1 MPPRFIA
8 TTCYHTHFFAPLVCA
23 LFCPR
28 HLHGG
33 APFGEHRRTL
43 GSSQRAITECFGG
56 RHGDS
61 SRIVFVAI
69 CCSDFLSCIFL
80 TCRSC
85 EPVEGRGIC
94 HALQREPRASAAR
107 ICGWG
112 ILGSILSA
120 AFKCLQN
127 AESSADHSRR
137 HPEGRVLVSCSV
149 WREAIFFFRYGGL
162 AAVT

>member
-1 MPPRFIA
+1 VFWSCTDFVWKQTSTLHFASCAVSMPVRLENCDRA
-8 TTCYHTHFFAPLVCA
+8 STLHCYDMLPYTLFRPARMRALLSAAFA
-23 LFCPR
+23 R
-28 HLHGG
+28 G

-107 ICGWG
+107 ICGW
-112 ILGSILSA
+112 
-120 AFKCLQN
+120 
-127 AESSADHSRR
+127 
-137 HPEGRVLVSCSV
+137 P
-149 WREAIFFFRYGGL
+149 AIFFSLSVCQFASLG
-162 AAVT
+162 